1 MPQMEHAS
9 NAVPWSVE
17 GVGELPR
24 MWNSFRRSGKCLRL
38 GGMGLTI
45 ESNYLRRGKE

>member
-1 MPQMEHAS
+1 MQYRG
-9 NAVPWSVE
+9 PWTFE